1 MNFRIVWT
9 LLLALV
15 ISGCNIF
22 GGPKG
27 NNIKQSIIDRKPA
40 VGLKQIKLDDYGDGD
55 AVLYYLEKGSLHKMA
70 GQFDES
76 NAAFEAAKDK
86 MEELYTTSISKG
98 IGSILLN
105 DNATDYDGEHFE
117 NIMAHVQMALNY
129 LEMGNI
135 ENAAVIARQLDSKL
149 SKLAH
154 EKADESGNVYK
165 CDPFANYLSGLIF
178 EGMNNWGSARVTYE
192 RAYKCYL
199 GSIYK
204 IGVPLQL
211 KQALLKAAK
220 LSGAGSIYRRYK
232 KEFGL
237 NYKLNINKS
246 KGELVFVL
254 DEGFVISKRESSL
267 SISAATPNGLRQ
279 VKIAMPGM
287 PDYNSHL
294 VSKIRVKINN
304 QIHMAE
310 RVHDL
315 DSAARAALDE
325 RLPAI
330 RARAVARAIKNQA
343 VQNEAGEQGGFFGQ
357 LLAVIATNAVEKADV
372 RGWRSLPHT
381 VWMSRKELPAGT
393 YNIEVELIGRKG
405 HVMNIKQYKNIKI
418 KGGAK
423 KNLYLRWAA
432 TPAYNWDRKNRANII
447 IF

>member
-1 MNFRIVWT
+1 M
-9 LLLALV
+9 LV
-15 ISGCNIF
+15 FSISACNIF

-27 NNIKQSIIDRKPA
+27 HNIKQSIIDRKPTI
-40 VGLKQIKLDDYGDGD
+40 GLKQIKLGDYGDGD
-55 AVLYYLEKGSLHKMA
+55 AVLYYLEKGTLHKMA
-70 GQFDES
+70 GQFNES
-76 NAAFEAAKDK
+76 NAAFAAAKEK

-105 DNATDYDGEHFE
+105 DNTTDYDGEYFE

-149 SKLAH
+149 SRLAN

-192 RAYKCYL
+192 RAYKCYS
-199 GSIYK
+199 GSIFK
-204 IGVPLQL
+204 IGVPHQL

-232 KEFGL
+232 KDFGL
-237 NYKLNINKS
+237 EYKAENENS
-246 KGELVFVL
+246 TGELVFVL
-254 DEGFVISKRESSL
+254 DEGFVISKRESSV
-267 SISAATPNGLRQ
+267 SITAATANGLRQ
-279 VKIAMPGM
+279 LKVAMPDM

-294 VSKIRVKINN
+294 VSEVRVKINK
-304 QIHMAE
+304 QTHKAE

-330 RARAVARAIKNQA
+330 RARAVARAVKNQA
-343 VQNEAGEQGGFFGQ
+343 VQNEAGESGGFLGRLF
-357 LLAVIATNAVEKADV
+357 AVIATNVVEKADV

-381 VWMSRKELPAGT
+381 VWMSRTDLPAGT
-393 YNIEVELIGRKG
+393 YDIEVELIGRKG
-405 HVMNIKQYKNIKI
+405 HVMNIKQYKGIKI
-418 KGGAK
+418 ENGTK
-423 KNLYLRWAA
+423 KSLYLRWAA
-432 TPAYNWDRKNRANII
+432 TPAYNLDRKNRANII